1 MKKIANSF
9 FWVKIAV
16 IFAPMN
22 GTNFTKSILF
32 EHTNQRLGL
41 LGGGQLGRMMIQAA
55 ISYNIDVHVLDGDEN
70 APCKSIATTFTH
82 GSIVDYQTVLDFG
95 QDKDVITVEI
105 ENVNIDAL
113 EELQKQGKKV
123 YPQPHVL
130 RTIKDKGIQKQFYLD
145 NNLPTAPFLFVN
157 SLEEIRQNA
166 SFLPAANKIRTGG
179 YDGKGVVVLK
189 SESDINKGF
198 DAPGILEKFI
208 PFVKELS
215 VIVVRNENR
224 ETVTYPV
231 VECEFSASL
240 NLVEFL
246 FAPAEISAEIENKAR
261 QIAVDVI
268 TKLDMVGILAVE
280 FFLLENGELLIN
292 EIAPRPHNSGHQTIE
307 CNDTSQF
314 EQHFRS
320 VLNLPLGS
328 SDLVRP
334 GVMIN
339 LLGEDGFNGVAKYQ
353 GLEGA
358 MSQKGVYVHLYGK
371 KETKSFRKMG
381 HITVANIDL
390 KEAKAIARELMKTVK
405 IIA

>member
-1 MKKIANSF
+1 
-9 FWVKIAV
+9 
-16 IFAPMN
+16 MN

-32 EHTNQRLGL
+32 EHSKQRLGL
-41 LGGGQLGRMMIQAA
+41 LGGGQLGRMMIQSA

-70 APCKSIATTFTH
+70 APCKTIASSFTH

-95 QDKDVITVEI
+95 RDKDVITVEI

-113 EELQKQGKKV
+113 EVLEQEGKKV
-123 YPQPHVL
+123 YPQPRVL
-130 RTIKDKGIQKQFYLD
+130 RIIKDKGIQKQFYLD
-145 NNLPTAPFLFVN
+145 NDLPTAPFLLVN
-157 SLEEIRQNA
+157 SLDDIKQNA

-189 SESDINKGF
+189 SESDIEKGF
-198 DAPGILEKFI
+198 NAPGILEKFI
-208 PFVKELS
+208 PFAKELS
-215 VIVVRNENR
+215 VIVVRNEDR

-231 VECEFSASL
+231 VECEFSADL

-246 FAPAEISAEIENKAR
+246 FAPADISLDIEMKAR

-268 TKLDMVGILAVE
+268 TKLDMVGVLAVE
-280 FFLLENGELLIN
+280 FFLLESGELLIN

-328 SDLVRP
+328 TDLVRP

-339 LLGEDGFNGVAKYQ
+339 LLGENGFNGIAKYQ
-353 GLEGA
+353 GLEDA
-358 MSQKGVYVHLYGK
+358 MRRKGVYVHLYGK

-381 HITVANIDL
+381 HITVALPDL
-390 KEAKAIARELMKTVK
+390 NLAKQQARELMKTVK